1 MLADL
6 VLKGRLPWIFTENE
20 RSLLAIDLD
29 STAAQRSSVSAVTK
43 GNGRLIFCAT
53 IKFHVILETLFS
65 TTV

>member
-29 STAAQRSSVSAVTK
+29 STAAQRSANCTAKKQTTK
-43 GNGRLIFCAT
+43 KCHPPLMS
-53 IKFHVILETLFS
+53 KS
-65 TTV
+65 K